1 MKTYSSV
8 PNNSERV
15 LPIVCPICG
24 SKIEKQKSLYNL
36 DSFIFRKCTVCSLV
50 LQNPQP
56 IFSDLQN
63 RYDEN
68 YFKYEIENEE
78 SFFSLM
84 MMALTDISFKNL
96 PLIARS
102 DGKIEGSRRIL
113 DIGCA
118 TGRFLYEFKQRGWET
133 AGVEICSNAA
143 EYGNKQRN
151 VNIKNCTLEKAA
163 FTDKYFSVIHA
174 SHLIEHLN
182 DPLSFLSEVYR
193 ILSDE
198 GYFIVVTPNIKSFQ
212 GILTGYRW
220 RSAIADHLFLYSVDT
235 LKNICNKA
243 GFTMITRKTWGGLPK
258 GSAPPWLKRIFDS
271 FAKKTGLGD
280 VMVTLFCKSN

>member
-8 PNNSERV
+8 PNCNERV
-15 LPIVCPICG
+15 LPIVCPICS

-36 DSFIFRKCTVCSLV
+36 GSFIFKKCTVCSLV

-56 IFSDLQN
+56 VFSDLQN

-84 MMALTDISFKNL
+84 MMALADISFENL
-96 PLIARS
+96 SFIAPY
-102 DGKIEGSRRIL
+102 DGERGRIL

-143 EYGNKQRN
+143 KYGNKQRN
-151 VNIKNCTLEKAA
+151 VNIKNCTLEEAA
-163 FTDKYFSVIHA
+163 FPDKYFSVVHA

-182 DPLSFLSEVYR
+182 DPLSFLNEVYR
-193 ILSDE
+193 ILSDK

-212 GILTGYRW
+212 GILKDSGW
-220 RSAIADHLFLYSVDT
+220 RSAIADHLFLYSFDT
-235 LKNICNKA
+235 LKKICKKT
-243 GFTMITRKTWGGLPK
+243 GFTMIARKTWGGVPV

-271 FAKKTGLGD
+271 FAKKIGLGD
-280 VMVTLFCKSN
+280 VMVTLFCKTI

>member
-8 PNNSERV
+8 PNCNERA
-15 LPIVCPICG
+15 LSIVCPICN

-36 DSFIFRKCTVCSLV
+36 GSFIFKKCTVCSLV

-84 MMALTDISFKNL
+84 MMALADISFENL
-96 PLIARS
+96 SFVAPY
-102 DGKIEGSRRIL
+102 DGKIGRIL

-163 FTDKYFSVIHA
+163 FPSKYFSVIHA

-182 DPLSFLSEVYR
+182 DPLSFLSEIYR
-193 ILSDE
+193 ILSDK

-212 GILTGYRW
+212 GILAGSRW
-220 RSAIADHLFLYSVDT
+220 RSAIADHLFLYSFDS
-235 LKNICNKA
+235 LKKICKKN
-243 GFTMITRKTWGGLPK
+243 GFTMIARKTWGGIPV

-271 FAKKTGLGD
+271 FAKKIGLGD
-280 VMVTLFCKSN
+280 VMVTLFCKTI